1 MIFIVEK
8 DEYSMSEHKIWR
20 DRLIIARIYD
30 LLPTV
35 QEALQQ
41 VSSSVEC
48 LDFDTARSLFEN
60 AIVAI
65 KKIGENLLLINID
78 IGKRFLPLMKKLRLL
93 ISSVTMLWEKDRLI
107 DGQTILNDALIPCY
121 DQWNKFIVKFLSS
134 KRFRYL
140 QN

>member
-8 DEYSMSEHKIWR
+8 IEFRIIEDKIVR

-65 KKIGENLLLINID
+65 KKIGENLLLLNID
-78 IGKRFLPLMKKLRLL
+78 TGKRFLPLMKKLRLL
-93 ISSVTMLWEKDRLI
+93 ISSVMMLWEKDRLI
-107 DGQTILNDALIPCY
+107 DGQTILNDYLIPCY
-121 DQWNKFIVKFLSS
+121 AQWNKFVVKFLSS